1 MVTVIRSSRAR
12 CVKARIPR
20 HERAVLTARHP
31 ARVGPRPGTDCNGAP
46 PDPTQLPAKSRI
58 LCDRGHIADAVA
70 ELVSYLSIVP
80 HMRSSDVPPKY
91 SAPLT
96 RGIFFAAR
104 LPVSSTA
111 AEPVAKSRANLSK
124 KAPLG
129 RAEFLGTKGV
139 ASLPP
144 VRIGQTRMSLSGR
157 HHVTASGTISRF
169 PHLLC

>member
-1 MVTVIRSSRAR
+1 MVTVIRPSRAR

-20 HERAVLTARHP
+20 RDRAVLTARHTRRGRS
-31 ARVGPRPGTDCNGAP
+31 ARWAQAATERRLA
-46 PDPTQLPAKSRI
+46 QLSSLQKRI
-58 LCDRGHIADAVA
+58 LCDRRHIADAVA
-70 ELVSYLSIVP
+70 ELLSHLSIVP

-139 ASLPP
+139 ASQATRPNWADEN
-144 VRIGQTRMSLSGR
+144 GQSGR